1 MHKKNRI
8 LIKIGGRAFADRD
21 GFRELAHAI
30 KLVDADVA
38 LVHGGG
44 SEISQ
49 ALQDAGREFVFVD
62 GVRATNAKDIE
73 IVERV
78 LSETINSRIAGYL
91 SEFGVAC
98 TRLSGKSQSLLI
110 AHKILR
116 NGRDIGHVGQVVR
129 VNPEIVWRAWE
140 NGSVPVVSP
149 ISANEQGVTFN
160 VNADTAAAALAVGAQ
175 CTDLVY
181 FSDVPGVKQDGDSVI
196 PTLSVDA
203 GKFLI
208 QTGIISGGMVAKM
221 ESIFHALERDVQS
234 VHITKWQGT
243 DTLQHLLENKEIVKT
258 TIHI

>member
-1 MHKKNRI
+1 MKPKI

-21 GFRELAHAI
+21 GFRELTQAMQSVHADI
-30 KLVDADVA
+30 A

-49 ALQDAGREFVFVD
+49 ALQEAGREFVFVD
-62 GVRATNAKDIE
+62 GVRATNAEDIE

-78 LSETINSRIAGYL
+78 LSETINGRIAGYL
-91 SEFGVAC
+91 SEFGVNC
-98 TRLSGKSQSLLI
+98 TRLSGKSDSLLI
-110 AHKILR
+110 AHKLLR
-116 NGRDIGHVGQVVR
+116 NGKDIGHVGEVVD
-129 VNPEIVWRAWE
+129 VNPEVIWRAWE
-140 NGSVPVVSP
+140 HGSVPVVSP

-181 FSDVPGVKQDGDSVI
+181 FSDVPGVLQDGDSVVPSMSI
-196 PTLSVDA
+196 DA

-221 ESIFHALERDVQS
+221 ESIFHAIEHGVQR
-234 VHITKWQGT
+234 VHITQWQGT
-243 DTLQHLLENKEIVKT
+243 DTLHHLLDGNDIVKT
-258 TIHI
+258 TIHK